1 MCPFAEPCILEYMQR
16 LSTILSRVAVLIMV
30 SNPLLVRA
38 ADALAPVP
46 LGALTAQLYKY
57 SLRIAGLAVFL
68 MFILAG
74 LTYIVPALKTK
85 LGDPV
90 KIIKDAIIGLIILAS
105 AYVILNSINPD
116 LVRSSVQ

>member
-1 MCPFAEPCILEYMQR
+1 MQR